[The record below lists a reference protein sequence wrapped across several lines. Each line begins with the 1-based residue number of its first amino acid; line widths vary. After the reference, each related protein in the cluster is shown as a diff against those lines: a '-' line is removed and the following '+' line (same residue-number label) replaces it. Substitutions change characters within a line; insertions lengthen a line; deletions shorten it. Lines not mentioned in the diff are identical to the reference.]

1 LAFNVSCDLI
11 LLLYSSPP
19 DGDQAAVAT
28 QTSRPTSPDIS
39 DHTLSKSDS
48 LVNAENTSA
57 LVDNLEELTMASN
70 RSDEPKERYKKSLR
84 LSSAAIVSPEKQSV
98 HQQEI

>member
-1 LAFNVSCDLI
+1 LFE
-11 LLLYSSPP
+11 SPP

>member
-1 LAFNVSCDLI
+1 
-11 LLLYSSPP
+11 LYCFS

-39 DHTLSKSDS
+39 DPTLSKSDS

-70 RSDEPKERYKKSLR
+70 KSDEPKERYKKSLR
-84 LSSAAIVSPEKQSV
+84 LSSAAIVSAPMQASMR
-98 HQQEI
+98 I